1 MIKIIVLIFVCS
13 LITILGFIIS
23 NQYKKRII
31 IFKDLSKFCSICENK
46 IKLNKISIKEIID
59 ENKEIFSKE
68 FIDIAYNYYI
78 LSNEEYNSNIL
89 NFEEEKMVKDFFS
102 SIGKMDV
109 DTEINNMCT
118 YKKNMEC
125 KLKHLLDNKTSG
137 QLGAKLG
144 ILLSLIVFIVFI

>member
-78 LSNEEYNSNIL
+78 LGNEEYNSNIL

-102 SIGKMDV
+102 SIGKMDL

-125 KLKHLLDNKTSG
+125 KLKYLLDNKASG
-137 QLGAKLG
+137 QLGAKFG

>member
-109 DTEINNMCT
+109 DTEINNMYT

-125 KLKHLLDNKTSG
+125 KLKYLLDNRTSG